1 MANKRRDSMTSKPV
15 SVVARLHIVEMG
27 VKKKLGDVIRR
38 FVARNHVEIHSKV
51 TTSKLYKLFYSQ
63 HELTDNCIFYVLCSP
78 RHM

>member
-63 HELTDNCIFYVLCSP
+63 HELTDNCIYVLRSP